1 MQLFTEVYGLD
12 STYRD
17 VAAKIKEMKKLLG

>member
-1 MQLFTEVYGLD
+1 MHLYTEVYGLD

-17 VAAKIKEMKKLLG
+17 VAGKIKEMKKHLG